1 MLKSL
6 INNLLGREANKPLWE
21 GKEEEENK
29 VVVFTA
35 SEGGKE
41 WRRDNIL
48 IVDKGIT
55 GCVVYIYNQH
65 EITSL
70 WPEELYLRAHEDTI
84 ICDVPNLVVLREF
97 LTRLYNDRPPRFYTR
112 DY

>member
-1 MLKSL
+1 LLKSL
-6 INNLLGREANKPLWE
+6 INNLLGRGRNKQPWE
-21 GKEEEENK
+21 GEEEEE
-29 VVVFTA
+29 VIVFTA

-41 WRRDNIL
+41 WKRDNIL

-55 GCVVYIYNQH
+55 GCLVYIYNQD

-97 LTRLYNDRPPRFYTR
+97 LTRLYNDRPPRFYTGN
-112 DY
+112 Y

>member
-6 INNLLGREANKPLWE
+6 INNLLGRGRNKQPWE
-21 GKEEEENK
+21 GKEDE

-35 SEGGKE
+35 SGGGKE
-41 WRRDNIL
+41 WKRDNIL
-48 IVDKGIT
+48 IVDKGIS
-55 GCVVYIYNQH
+55 GYLVYIYNQY

-70 WPEELYLRAHEDTI
+70 WPEETALKAHEDTI
-84 ICDVPNLVVLREF
+84 ICDVPNLIILIDF
-97 LTRLYNDRPPRFYTR
+97 LTRLYNDRPPRFYTG

>member
-6 INNLLGREANKPLWE
+6 INNLLGREGHSEIKE
-21 GKEEEENK
+21 GGEI
-29 VVVFTA
+29 VVFTA
-35 SEGGKE
+35 SQGGRE
-41 WRRDNIL
+41 WKGDNVLIL
-48 IVDKGIT
+48 DKGLS
-55 GCVVYIYNQH
+55 GYLVYIYNQY

-70 WPEELYLRAHEDTI
+70 WPKELELKAHEDTI

-97 LTRLYNDRPPRFYTR
+97 LTRLYNDRPPRFYTG

>member
-1 MLKSL
+1 M
-6 INNLLGREANKPLWE
+6 
-21 GKEEEENK
+21 KEEEE
-29 VVVFTA
+29 VIVFTA

-48 IVDKGIT
+48 IEEKRI
-55 GCVVYIYNQH
+55 NQH
-65 EITSL
+65 QITSL

-84 ICDVPNLVVLREF
+84 ICDVPNLVILREF
-97 LTRLYNDRPPRFYTR
+97 LTRLYNDKPPRFYTG